1 MPVEIREIVLQA
13 RIMDSPSQEAQ
24 GHGEDPQAA
33 ARLKA
38 DILASCA
45 RMIREELTRSRTR

>member
-13 RIMDSPSQEAQ
+13 RIVDSPSQEAQ

>member
-13 RIMDSPSQEAQ
+13 RVVDAPSQGAPSGAQ
-24 GHGEDPQAA
+24 DAETA

-38 DILASCA
+38 DILDSCA
-45 RMIREELTRSRTR
+45 RMIREELTRARTR